1 MGCVIL
7 GQRGSA
13 CVEGQVRD
21 LMTKI
26 VDVGGVLGR
35 VTVLLPRPDLGR
47 SSDYRTLLSPPLP
60 PPPPA
65 PSGPNPLA
73 GSCSLPCQCSES
85 HDSSQ

>member
-47 SSDYRTLLSPPLP
+47 SSDYRTLLSPLLPPSSCSQRTQSPRRFLLAPLP
-60 PPPPA
+60 MF
-65 PSGPNPLA
+65 G
-73 GSCSLPCQCSES
+73 ES
-85 HDSSQ
+85 